1 MKSAQK
7 LVEFYISQ
15 MSALILEE
23 NVKISPFLKSQTRC
37 APAKADIWC
46 LRCEK
51 EELIVISRVLG
62 EALEKN
68 GHLNSR
74 IKAMVVEEIAEICQ
88 KHT

>member
-1 MKSAQK
+1 M
-7 LVEFYISQ
+7 VEFYISQ

-37 APAKADIWC
+37 APAKADIWR

-51 EELIVISRVLG
+51 EELIEISRALG
-62 EALEKN
+62 ETLEKS

-74 IKAMVVEEIAEICQ
+74 VKSMVVEELAEICQ

>member
-1 MKSAQK
+1 
-7 LVEFYISQ
+7 

-23 NVKISPFLKSQTRC
+23 NVKISPLLKSQTRS
-37 APAKADIWC
+37 APGKADIWR

-51 EELIVISRVLG
+51 EELIEINQVLA

-68 GHLNSR
+68 GQLNSG
-74 IKAMVVEEIAEICQ
+74 IKAMVVEELAEICK